1 MGKRSEREERQ
12 ERRNVSFSGAEERV
26 APFESAVRSFFP
38 SSTWPPCVPA
48 RRCSDC
54 KMRWLTYDSV
64 PIPGEKDGDACVKTG
79 SQLFNSRFAA
89 LVSLF
94 RDSSSQQRSM
104 TLFITWHA
112 VLPLLSLV
120 FSTLFLRSRISHSLS
135 SPTFSK
141 FLLFLLIYLP
151 EKLNMDGYFFFFFAY
166 VNFDLFLLLLFDNSR
181 WALKNNETS
190 INNWI
195 NTEFPWLKK
204 CCLFSQLIRLFCAL
218 STLINST

>member
-1 MGKRSEREERQ
+1 MGKIRNIDQEYFVRGRDEKDGRSCGWSGNGRNCARAIEGKTRSRSVFEPRLGRMGKRSEREERQ

-94 RDSSSQQRSM
+94 LWFLEPATFNDTFYYVARRSAPP
-104 TLFITWHA
+104 LPSILDI
-112 VLPLLSLV
+112 VPSLKDLPLPFQS
-120 FSTLFLRSRISHSLS
+120 
-135 SPTFSK
+135 
-141 FLLFLLIYLP
+141 
-151 EKLNMDGYFFFFFAY
+151 
-166 VNFDLFLLLLFDNSR
+166 NF
-181 WALKNNETS
+181 
-190 INNWI
+190 
-195 NTEFPWLKK
+195 
-204 CCLFSQLIRLFCAL
+204 
-218 STLINST
+218 